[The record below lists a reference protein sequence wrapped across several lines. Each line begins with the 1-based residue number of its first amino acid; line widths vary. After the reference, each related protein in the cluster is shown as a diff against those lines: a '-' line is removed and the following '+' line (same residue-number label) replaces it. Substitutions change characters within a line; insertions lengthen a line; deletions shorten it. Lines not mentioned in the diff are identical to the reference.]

1 MVVLSTAHAA
11 KFPDAVAKACGVRPP
26 LPDWL
31 SGLNERREH
40 VTVLPPDATEIER
53 FVLAASRAAREG
65 AAA

>member
-1 MVVLSTAHAA
+1 
-11 KFPDAVAKACGVRPP
+11 

-40 VTVLPPDATEIER
+40 VTVLPDDQKEIEA

>member
-1 MVVLSTAHAA
+1 
-11 KFPDAVAKACGVRPP
+11 

-40 VTVLPPDATEIER
+40 ITTLPPDPAQIEK
-53 FVLAASRAAREG
+53 FVLAAARAAREG